1 MRMRRLCKPAEL
13 RHYDLCCGLFFL
25 WYWYYGRY
33 PTVIEMWELSSVS
46 APFLDDIIKAY
57 ENGDLMVTSYDQLDR
72 QIDLVLSRYPVS
84 RKLTEMIILRGDR
97 AISPSQKKLSAV
109 KI

>member
-1 MRMRRLCKPAEL
+1 MRRLCKPAEL
-13 RHYDLCCGLFFL
+13 RHYDLCCGLFLL

-46 APFLDDIIKAY
+46 APLLDDIINAY
-57 ENGDLMVTSYDQLDR
+57 ENGDLIVTSYDQLDR
-72 QIDLVLSRYPVS
+72 QIDVVLSLYPVS

-97 AISPSQKKLSAV
+97 AISPAQKKLSAHNLG
-109 KI
+109 